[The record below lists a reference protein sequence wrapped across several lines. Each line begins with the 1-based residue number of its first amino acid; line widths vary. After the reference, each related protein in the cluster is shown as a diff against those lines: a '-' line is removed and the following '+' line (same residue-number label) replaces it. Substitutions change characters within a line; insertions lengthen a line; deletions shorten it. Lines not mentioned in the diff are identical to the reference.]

1 MHSSNLDLCHS
12 IIWAWAEDKNIWVI
26 ASYTPGKENHNAGAE
41 SCKNQT
47 ELEWMLN
54 QKLFAKFVF
63 KFRFQSEVNLF
74 ASRFNAQLPVFV
86 SYHPD
91 PEAKLI
97 NAFSISWHDRPF
109 YAYPP
114 FAVTGK
120 VLT

>member
-1 MHSSNLDLCHS
+1 
-12 IIWAWAEDKNIWVI
+12 
-26 ASYTPGKENHNAGAE
+26 
-41 SCKNQT
+41 
-47 ELEWMLN
+47 MLN

-120 VLT
+120 VLTEIVLDVVTGSLLYLIGQHSHGIAS